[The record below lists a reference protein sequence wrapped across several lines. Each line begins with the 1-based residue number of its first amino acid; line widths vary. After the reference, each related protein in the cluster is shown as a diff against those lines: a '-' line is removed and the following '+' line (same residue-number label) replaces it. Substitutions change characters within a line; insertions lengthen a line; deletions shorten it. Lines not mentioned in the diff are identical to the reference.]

1 MNSRAR
7 FPELDL
13 LRFIAACGVMLFHYT
28 YLAPQHHL
36 LPGSFPILSQIGKYG
51 FLGVDVFFILS
62 GFVILLTAYEKDAIA
77 FAVARMLRLY
87 PAYWICVTL
96 TAAAIVVTRSLPA
109 TVTPFQYFAN
119 LTMVHGFFGIRDV
132 SGVYWTLAVEIQFYF
147 LIFLILLIGQIR
159 RLGYLLGLWLLA
171 SVILSLQEPRGI
183 IRFFL
188 FPEWSSYFIAGA
200 MLFLIHREGPSLYKL
215 FVVGACYVLSTA
227 YAINLLPFGAG
238 HLEAD
243 FSAPVIVSALAI
255 SYATFLFIA
264 IRPRSGKKMASAL
277 LPLPNGEDRSEGA
290 GERVAGHGVLP
301 LPKGEGRGEG
311 EGTVLQPNVHQPA
324 RRTLQPTS
332 RVLTDLIKLLG
343 LITYPLYLLHQDI
356 GYILFRSAPAGVN
369 RLLLLVAVM
378 FAMIALACLVHIGP
392 DKWLVSR
399 LKSLLS
405 GPLSVANSL
414 KLVISQRF
422 AGVDL
427 KPAIPD
433 RLVPTLIPIEV
444 SSVPSA
450 AQPTQPATADSHNTG
465 LSTAPNPISPSTV

>member
-77 FAVARMLRLY
+77 FAVARMLRIY

-109 TVTPFQYFAN
+109 TVTPLQYFAN

-301 LPKGEGRGEG
+301 LPPRRGGAGGGGGGGRGAAIVVPPPPRGGGGGGG

-324 RRTLQPTS
+324 R
-332 RVLTDLIKLLG
+332 
-343 LITYPLYLLHQDI
+343 
-356 GYILFRSAPAGVN
+356 
-369 RLLLLVAVM
+369 
-378 FAMIALACLVHIGP
+378 
-392 DKWLVSR
+392 
-399 LKSLLS
+399 
-405 GPLSVANSL
+405 
-414 KLVISQRF
+414 
-422 AGVDL
+422 
-427 KPAIPD
+427 
-433 RLVPTLIPIEV
+433 
-444 SSVPSA
+444 
-450 AQPTQPATADSHNTG
+450 
-465 LSTAPNPISPSTV
+465 